1 MQLLYIWVENYKC
14 FKNQGFNFSSKQKFE
29 YNKDKKI
36 LKCKENNN
44 YIEGLFNYL
53 GESSH
58 SKIYGVTEVTAV
70 VGNNGS
76 GKSTLLDLIINISDI
91 LPYYRSNYLIV
102 LLDEFNKISI
112 VSSIDINEIDISEI
126 NGYKINSEIDIR
138 DLSKLNYIYHSN
150 TLEYQYYK
158 ANNYMNVHD
167 ISTVG
172 LMRDDNKRL
181 YEMGITNLNHNNN
194 VIFFNEELNRQ
205 IKFVYEFNDID
216 DYIDFEIPNKLN
228 ASFNDISQIK
238 ESIYKRIYIEYSR
251 DKYNSIMKDSNENE
265 DIRKT
270 LIRNLLMIEAKFKLN
285 NLDTHLGQFK
295 RFLLEGIYFN
305 ILYTIIPDTVSS
317 HNDTQY
323 KIINDILEIEMIK
336 DINNIKEIE
345 DLWNLIEIFVN
356 ALKKSENLY
365 FITGQLNEYEQALNI
380 FRDNI
385 NEKFR
390 DKIGYLYLNNY
401 FSLEVGNNLEK
412 DELYQSKNFYN
423 IYKKTTLNFN
433 YIQFSWNMS
442 NGENN
447 LLSLFARFYSLID
460 KNTGNIKNNYNG
472 YDMDDLIILMD
483 EADMSFHP
491 EWQRK
496 YISVITKFLKKIFK
510 ENMVHLIITT
520 HSPIMLSDIPSDN
533 IIYLRKT
540 CNISDKNNI
549 NNINNRTF
557 GANIYN
563 LYKDKFFFEDQYK
576 NDYSKHLGIIGE
588 FACEKIEYVIEILDK
603 YIYKQD
609 KLIFTN
615 KKKKI
620 EEYKDLNECRK
631 IINLIGETFIRDILD
646 NKYERVKS
654 ILNIEDDYK
663 LNQSIEKFNKL
674 SEDDKQN
681 FIKYIIDLYRS

>member
-1 MQLLYIWVENYKC
+1 MKLLYVWVENYKC
-14 FKNQGFNFSSKQKFE
+14 FKNQGFNFSSKHKFD
-29 YNKDKKI
+29 YDQNNKI
-36 LKCKENNN
+36 LKYEENKN
-44 YIEGLFNYL
+44 YIEGLFNYSDY
-53 GESSH
+53 GSNSN
-58 SKIYGVTEVTAV
+58 KFGVTEVTAI

-76 GKSTLLDLIINISDI
+76 GKSSLLDLIINISDT
-91 LPYYRSNYLIV
+91 LPYYKSNYLIV
-102 LLDEFNKISI
+102 LLDEFDKICIISE
-112 VSSIDINEIDISEI
+112 IDEIDIPNVDGHEI
-126 NGYKINSEIDIR
+126 NYSADIR
-138 DLSKLNYIYHSN
+138 DLNKLNFIYHSN
-150 TLEYQYYK
+150 ALEYQYYK
-158 ANNYMNVHD
+158 ANNYMNVHN

-172 LMRDDNKRL
+172 LMRDDYNRL
-181 YEMGITNLNHNNN
+181 HDMGIITLTDNNN
-194 VIFFNEELNRQ
+194 VIFFNEELHRQ
-205 IKFVYEFNDID
+205 IKFVYEFKYISE
-216 DYIDFEIPNKLN
+216 YIDFEIPNKLN
-228 ASFNDISQIK
+228 ASFNEIIQIK
-238 ESIYKRIYIEYSR
+238 DTLYKRIYKEYSR
-251 DKYNSIMKDSNENE
+251 DKFKFIIENLDENE

-270 LIRNLLMIEAKFKLN
+270 LTRNLLKVESKFQSI
-285 NLDTHLGQFK
+285 NLKTDLDQFK
-295 RFLLEGIYFN
+295 KKLLEGIYIN
-305 ILYTIIPDTVSS
+305 ILYSIIPDTVSS
-317 HNDTQY
+317 YNNNQY
-323 KIINDILEIEMIK
+323 SVINDILEKNVIIKIDSINYIE
-336 DINNIKEIE
+336 E
-345 DLWNLIEIFVN
+345 LWNLIYIFIDFLKIDN
-356 ALKKSENLY
+356 LKIIKSELDEYKKS
-365 FITGQLNEYEQALNI
+365 LNI
-380 FRDNI
+380 FKDNI
-385 NEKFR
+385 DINFLN
-390 DKIGYLYLNNY
+390 KIEYIHGINY
-401 FSLEVGNNLEK
+401 FRFDIDDSLNEE
-412 DELYQSKNFYN
+412 ELYKLKRFYSVYVN
-423 IYKKTTLNFN
+423 TVSYFN
-433 YIQFSWNMS
+433 YIQFSWDMS

-447 LLSLFARFYSLID
+447 LLSLFSRFHSLID
-460 KNTGNIKNNYNG
+460 KKTGNIKNNYNG

-533 IIYLRKT
+533 IIYLRKA
-540 CNISDKNNI
+540 CNISDK

-576 NDYSKHLGIIGE
+576 NDYSKHFGIIGE
-588 FACEKIEYVIEILDK
+588 FACKKIEYVIEILDK

-609 KLIFTN
+609 KLICTN

-631 IINLIGETFIRDILD
+631 IINLIGETFIRDMLD